1 MSRKQVWIFTGSIL
15 AVVVLAV
22 VIYALTRSPGASLSE
37 SASVKNDQ
45 GYTDISVEQLEPM
58 LRDKDFVLV
67 NVHIPYAGDLPQTDL
82 SIPYDEIDQNLDS
95 LPDKDAQIV
104 VYCRSGSM
112 STTAATKLASLGY
125 TNVLEVDGGMR
136 AWTAAGYELVWQ

>member
-1 MSRKQVWIFTGSIL
+1 MNKKQAWIFTLSIVAVL
-15 AVVVLAV
+15 VAVVVYV
-22 VIYALTRSPGASLSE
+22 QFRSPAAFV
-37 SASVKNDQ
+37 SAPTFVKNDQ
-45 GYTDISVEQLEPM
+45 GYTDINVGQLEPM

-82 SIPYDEIDQNLDS
+82 FIPYDEIEQNLAV

-112 STTAATKLASLGY
+112 STTAATRLASLGY
-125 TNVLEVDGGMR
+125 SNVLELDGGMQ
-136 AWTAAGYELVWQ
+136 AWVAAGNELVRQ